1 LTNGVGLDKGTFSR
15 IKLFFGLERTATMT
29 EGGNMSQMVDR
40 EDRTVET
47 ALEDYKAQILPV
59 NKARLALERDLYF
72 IGMTQRG
79 YEVEF
84 DVKYEEG
91 CSPTETL
98 LLSIAGCIS
107 IDVVHILRKMRC
119 TVSKY
124 EVEAEGARKLTA
136 PQYYTSVDI
145 MIHISG
151 QGITPKKIDRAIDLS
166 LNKYCSVYH
175 SLRSDIEVNVKYAIE
190 NEEDAS

>member
-1 LTNGVGLDKGTFSR
+1 MGEMKDQTT
-15 IKLFFGLERTATMT
+15 
-29 EGGNMSQMVDR
+29 
-40 EDRTVET
+40 ET
-47 ALEDYKAQILPV
+47 ALGDYKAKILPV

-72 IGMTQRG
+72 MGTTQRG

-124 EVEAEGARKLTA
+124 EVEAEGERNLSP
-136 PQYYTSVDI
+136 PQYYKSVNL
-145 MIHISG
+145 MIHIVG
-151 QGITPKKIDRAIDLS
+151 QGITAKKMDRAIDLS

-175 SLRSDIEVNVKYAIE
+175 SLRHDIEVNVSYDIDNQEEE
-190 NEEDAS
+190 NP